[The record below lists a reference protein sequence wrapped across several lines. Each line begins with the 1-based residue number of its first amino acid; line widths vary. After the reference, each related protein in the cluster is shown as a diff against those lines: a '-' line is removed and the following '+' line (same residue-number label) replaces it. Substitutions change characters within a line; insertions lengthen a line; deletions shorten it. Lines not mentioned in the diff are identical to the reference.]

1 MIITKQTKKQA
12 QRFAFFIWL
21 QCSVPETTKCE
32 RNTVIFEKSPISCKK
47 IKKYIK

>member
-21 QCSVPETTKCE
+21 LYLVAMK
-32 RNTVIFEKSPISCKK
+32 RA
-47 IKKYIK
+47 